1 MELMVKR
8 LASGPDATIG
18 GLYLVHMDSGWQELL
33 CFTLEDEY
41 RTQKVMGE
49 TRIPGG
55 RYQLKLRKA
64 GGHHKRYKEKFAA
77 IHKGMIWVRAKDGK
91 GEVPGIK
98 WILWHIG
105 NTDDDTAGCLLLGD
119 SPSIRSWAISRST
132 DMYKRVYPV
141 VADAIASGE
150 KVFVTYHDADNS
162 RPVDEC
168 E

>member
-18 GLYLVHMDSGWQELL
+18 GLYLVHMDTGAHELL

-41 RTQKVMGE
+41 RTKKVMGE
-49 TRIPGG
+49 TRIPYG
-55 RYQLKLRKA
+55 RYRLKLRKA
-64 GGHHKRYKEKFAA
+64 GGHHDRYKRKFAA
-77 IHKGMIWVRAKDGK
+77 IHKGMIWVRAEDGK
-91 GEVPGIK
+91 GEVPGFK

-119 SPSIRSWAISRST
+119 EPSTRKWTIAQST
-132 DMYKRVYPV
+132 DTYKRVYSL

-150 KVFVTYHDADNS
+150 EVYATYHDSDNS
-162 RPVDEC
+162 RPVDE
-168 E
+168 